1 MLYKS
6 LNLKNNDMKT
16 LCTLLLLL
24 SINFTMKAQYHNG
37 PSAEEQLEM
46 RRQAEEAGDEAA
58 KKSFFYYFFRNK
70 LIFLLIGGAVIG
82 GGSLLFHKGDESENE
97 NF

>member
-1 MLYKS
+1 MI
-6 LNLKNNDMKT
+6 MKT

-24 SINFTMKAQYHNG
+24 SVNFTMQAQYDNG
-37 PSAEEQLEM
+37 PSAEEQIEM
-46 RRQAEEAGDEAA
+46 RRHAKEAGEEAG

>member
-1 MLYKS
+1 
-6 LNLKNNDMKT
+6 MKT

-24 SINFTMKAQYHNG
+24 SVNFTMQAQYNNG
-37 PSAEEQLEM
+37 PTHEELIEM
-46 RRQAEEAGDEAA
+46 REKAKEAGDEAA

>member
-1 MLYKS
+1 MI
-6 LNLKNNDMKT
+6 MKT

-24 SINFTMKAQYHNG
+24 SINFTMQAQYNNG
-37 PSAEEQLEM
+37 PTTEELIEM
-46 RRQAEEAGDEAA
+46 REKASEAGNQTFQ
-58 KKSFFYYFFRNK
+58 KSFIYYFFRNK
-70 LIFLLIGGAVIG
+70 LIFILIGGAVIG

>member
-1 MLYKS
+1 MT
-6 LNLKNNDMKT
+6 MKT

-24 SINFTMKAQYHNG
+24 SVNLSMQAQYNNG
-37 PSAEEQLEM
+37 PTTEELIEM
-46 RRQAEEAGDEAA
+46 REKAREAGEEAG

>member
-1 MLYKS
+1 
-6 LNLKNNDMKT
+6 MKT

-24 SINFTMKAQYHNG
+24 SVNFTMQAQYDNG

-46 RRQAEEAGDEAA
+46 RKQAKEAG
-58 KKSFFYYFFRNK
+58 KKSFFYYFIKNK

-82 GGSLLFHKGDESENE
+82 GGSLLFNKGDEE
-97 NF
+97 